1 MLQSMRKHARFF
13 YFLFFIVILSFI
25 FWGVGTVDKST
36 TATVAEIGK
45 EKITAE
51 EYWRTYETMREN
63 LRTSLKGQ
71 LTEEMEKSMKLKE
84 VALNS
89 LIEEKVLL
97 ASARE
102 LGITVSDKELQE
114 AITSDPRFMRD
125 GLFRQDVYFKTLE
138 LNRLTPEMFENSVRQ
153 QLLLLKMRRLIVAS
167 AGVTP
172 ADMPPAVQEGKTG
185 EDAKAAEAAQMQAME
200 KAGAAVRSYVDGLKQ
215 QMNVKV
221 DMQLLS

>member
-200 KAGAAVRSYVDGLKQ
+200 KAGAAVRSYVEGLKQ